1 MYLIAGLS
9 MYLFPSVLYLLERL
23 NALTT
28 EMVAFALFQRFMAL
42 VLHSLVVLG
51 TTRSGLPLMRLR
63 ASTRLP
69 DRKNVMN
76 EGGFLQQL

>member
-51 TTRSGLPLMRLR
+51 TTRSKPRLILPTVKLQSLE
-63 ASTRLP
+63 STRP
-69 DRKNVMN
+69 DRW
-76 EGGFLQQL
+76 ESL